1 MCGITGFWK
10 LPLES
15 QESLAQCGHTMN
27 ETLRHRG
34 PDDGGVW
41 VDHSAGIVLANRRL
55 AVVDLS
61 PAGHQPM
68 ISHSGRYM
76 IAYNGEIYNFL
87 DIRRELE
94 SKGYSFAGHSDTEVL
109 LEACALW
116 GVDGAISRA
125 NGMFGF
131 ALWDRERRTLTLARD
146 RIGIKPLFYGWC
158 QSAFVFGSELKA
170 LHAFPRFS
178 GKLDRN
184 GLALYLRLGYIPA
197 PHCIY
202 EGVYKLAPGHVLTL
216 SEPAQRTSPRPYWSA
231 KKIVEQGTQNRFSGN
246 IKDAADEVE
255 MLLRDSVRLRM
266 LADVPVGAFL
276 SGGIDSSLIVAL
288 MQAQTRSTVK
298 TFTIGFTEASH
309 NEAEYAEQIAQ
320 HLGTEHTA
328 LRLSPNDAHAIIPLL
343 PTIFDEPFAD
353 PSQIP
358 TYLVSQLAR
367 QTVTVSLSGDG
378 GDELFGG
385 YKEYLLGTRRWKLL
399 RYLSPTVRSAI
410 SKGMKAATVRADGIV
425 RKIDLLLASTS
436 PETVHRYHA
445 SQWMWP
451 DDLVLGA
458 SEPATPFTDAKQYI
472 DTLSDTERMMYTDLV
487 TYLPE
492 DILTKLDRA
501 SMAVSLEARVPLLDY
516 RFVELIWR
524 LPLDFK
530 IHRGQGKRLLRSILA
545 RHVPPRL
552 FDRAKMGFGLPLG
565 DWLRGPLR
573 PWAEGLLDATK
584 LREGGVFNETPIRQ
598 AWMEHLHKKRNRA
611 VELWGILMFQ
621 AWQQRWM

>member
-10 LPLES
+10 QPAES
-15 QESLAQCGHTMN
+15 QESMIQCGHTMN

-41 VDHSAGIVLANRRL
+41 ADHSSGIVLANRRL

-61 PAGHQPM
+61 PAGYQPM
-68 ISHSGRYM
+68 ISHSGRYV
-76 IAYNGEIYNFL
+76 IAYNGGIYNFP

-94 SKGYSFAGHSDTEVL
+94 SKGYSFVGHSDTEVL

-116 GVDGAISRA
+116 GVEGAISRA

-131 ALWDRERRTLTLARD
+131 ALWDQERRTLTLARD
-146 RIGIKPLFYGWC
+146 RLGVKPLFYGWV

-184 GLALYLRLGYIPA
+184 SLALFLRLGYVPA
-197 PHCIY
+197 PHSIY
-202 EGVYKLAPGHVLTL
+202 EGVYKLSPGHVLTL
-216 SEPAQRTSPRPYWSA
+216 PEPGTHVSAKPYWSA
-231 KKIVEQGTQNRFSGN
+231 KNVVEQGRQHRIPGD
-246 IKDAADEVE
+246 IEKAADEVE
-255 MLLRDSVRLRM
+255 TLLADSVRMRM

-288 MQAQTRSTVK
+288 MQAQATSRVK
-298 TFTIGFTEASH
+298 TFTVGFTEVSH
-309 NEAEYAEQIAQ
+309 NEAHYAEQIAQ

-328 LRLSPNDAHAIIPLL
+328 LRLSPTDAHKIIPQL

-367 QTVTVSLSGDG
+367 QAVTVSLSGDG

-385 YKEYLLGTRRWKLL
+385 YREYVLGTRRWRVL
-399 RYLSPTVRSAI
+399 RHLSPTVRRVI
-410 SKGMKAATVRADGIV
+410 SRGVKAGTVRADRRV
-425 RKIDLLLASTS
+425 RRLDSLLEVTS
-436 PETVHRYHA
+436 PEAMHRYHA

-451 DDLVLGA
+451 GDLVLGA
-458 SEPATPFTDAKQYI
+458 REPATAFTDPAVYA
-472 DTLSDTERMMYTDLV
+472 DALSDTERMMYTDLV

-501 SMAVSLEARVPLLDY
+501 SMAVSLEARVPFLDY
-516 RFVELIWR
+516 RLVELAWR

-545 RHVPPRL
+545 RHVPARL
-552 FDRAKMGFGLPLG
+552 FDRPKMGFGLPLG
-565 DWLRGPLR
+565 DWLCGPLR
-573 PWAEGLLDATK
+573 PWAEELLDATE
-584 LREGGVFNETPIRQ
+584 LREGGVFHEAPIRQ
-598 AWMEHLHKKRNRA
+598 AWTEHLQRKRNRA

-621 AWQQRWM
+621 AWQQRWR